1 MQKENDSWV
10 VGSRLV
16 VTVVTLFILLLT
28 TSIGATVTAM
38 LWRSEL
44 QTKVVQLD
52 SRLSHIEEWR
62 NFITNKEIP
71 ERLATMQESLS
82 SICEEL
88 ARLRQDVAR
97 NAEEQD

>member
-62 NFITNKEIP
+62 SFITNKEIP